1 MKNEVYEK
9 VMRCVAAIRE
19 KTDFVPRA
27 ALILG
32 SGLGEFADSL
42 EAKAVIDYGEIDG
55 FPTSTVEGHRG
66 RFIFADIG
74 GVPTVVMQGRV
85 HYYEGYAMT
94 DVVLPIR
101 VMRLLGAQNL
111 LITNASG
118 GINESFDVGDF
129 MLITGQVSLFV
140 PSPLIGAN
148 IDEFGP
154 RFPDMSS
161 IYCES
166 LRALVR
172 EAAAKNGIP
181 LREGTYAQLTGP
193 QYESPQEIQMLG
205 RLGIDAV
212 GMSTAVEAIAA
223 NHMGMKICG
232 ISCIS
237 NKAAG
242 LSKQPLTHEEVKE
255 TTTRKA
261 IQFAALVRDTI
272 AAM

>member
-1 MKNEVYEK
+1 MQNEVYEK
-9 VMRCVAAIRE
+9 VMHCVAEIRK

-32 SGLGEFADSL
+32 SGLGDFADSL
-42 EAKAVIDYGEIDG
+42 DAKAVIEYGEIEG

-66 RFIFADIG
+66 RFIFAEIG

-101 VMRLLGAQNL
+101 VMRMLGAQNL
-111 LITNASG
+111 LLTNASG
-118 GINESFDVGDF
+118 GINPEFDVGDF
-129 MLITGQVSLFV
+129 MLITGQISLFV
-140 PSPLIGAN
+140 PSPLIGPN
-148 IDEFGP
+148 IGEFGL

-161 IYCES
+161 IYNAELCG
-166 LRALVR
+166 LVR
-172 EAAAKNGIP
+172 AAAAKNGIR
-181 LREGTYAQLTGP
+181 LQEGTYVQLTGP
-193 QYESPQEIQMLG
+193 QYESPQEI
-205 RLGIDAV
+205 RALGILGADAV

-223 NHMGMKICG
+223 NHMGMKVCG

-255 TTTRKA
+255 TTLRKA
-261 IQFAALVRDTI
+261 VQFAALVGDTI

>member
-32 SGLGEFADSL
+32 SGLGDFADSL
-42 EAKAVIDYGEIDG
+42 EAKAIIRYDEIDG

-85 HYYEGYAMT
+85 HYYEGYSMT

-101 VMRLLGAQNL
+101 VMRLLGAENL

-140 PSPLIGAN
+140 PSPLIGPN

-161 IYCES
+161 IYCEL

-172 EAAAKNGIP
+172 NAASKNGIP

-261 IQFAALVRDTI
+261 IQFAALVHDTI

>member
-42 EAKAVIDYGEIDG
+42 KAKAVIDYGEIDG

-101 VMRLLGAQNL
+101 VMRLLGAENL

-140 PSPLIGAN
+140 PSPLIGPN

-172 EAAAKNGIP
+172 NAASKNGIP

>member
-42 EAKAVIDYGEIDG
+42 EAKAVIDYGVIDG

-101 VMRLLGAQNL
+101 VMRLLGAENL

-140 PSPLIGAN
+140 PSPLIGPN

-172 EAAAKNGIP
+172 NAASKNGIP